1 MQGRKNEGMRELMNR
16 RRNEGMGMDLRRIRA
31 EWNSSHRMISLI
43 VSEAWTN
50 FRLDLFLDKF
60 VVCLEIYAENSNKNH
75 EA

>member
-1 MQGRKNEGMRELMNR
+1 
-16 RRNEGMGMDLRRIRA
+16 MGMDLRRIRA

-43 VSEAWTN
+43 VSEAWTI